1 MVKFN
6 STNLTKNVY
15 SQSEEHS
22 SDSPNFLFDNT
33 DDNKSDSTND
43 ESDDD
48 MRLVDSNNSIRNNC
62 HGKNVI

>member
-1 MVKFN
+1 MFTVNQKMN
-6 STNLTKNVY
+6 
-15 SQSEEHS
+15 S

-33 DDNKSDSTND
+33 DDNKSDSSND

-48 MRLVDSNNSIRNNC
+48 MRLVDSNNSIRNNR